1 MRALHRRT
9 RLALAY
15 LGAGLLVA
23 AAAIALAL
31 VVTPTQDVTVAG
43 EEIGVGAAAPSLS
56 LSGPGEVNLFG
67 QRLPTTLQFAGPVR
81 PSLTLTHITLDE
93 QLASMFRPGQHGQA
107 PARAAIGHA
116 LASAWTTYFGWE
128 ICITGAAAL
137 LLAGALCG
145 WARFPLRRTAAALAA
160 ALAVAEAANLG
171 GIMVTAY
178 TAPARLAQVGSLT
191 GLVGQARLPTV
202 QSATGPAQTKVQAVV
217 MGDSTAAALGNP
229 LIAHASTLDRAC
241 RRSGDAFA
249 ADLAAVNNW
258 DVLNLACSGAT
269 IRHGLLGSQQAGDGV
284 TAPAQLAQARKAT
297 NAQLV
302 IVSIGANDVGWSG
315 LVGLCAAAKSCADSA
330 STAYFQQHLA
340 TFASQYYQLL
350 EQLATLPSHPRVLI
364 NLYYNP
370 FDPRQ
375 QCLTREGIDVG
386 EGEGAQ
392 RAAHRA
398 EPGPVQR
405 RDRRGADPRPA
416 GLHRSRPVRP
426 RGVRPGRQRSRTVP
440 PHRRRGTGDRPG
452 RRAGAAAGGSLS
464 RSHPVGLGGP
474 AGLHRPVRAAADRI
488 TRHPV
493 RPLARR
499 RTGPAP
505 PLT

>member
-1 MRALHRRT
+1 MRTLHRRT

-31 VVTPTQDVTVAG
+31 VVTPTQGVAVAG

-56 LSGPGEVNLFG
+56 FSGPGEVNLFG

-116 LASAWTTYFGWE
+116 LASAWTTYFVWE

-145 WARFPLRRTAAALAA
+145 WARFPLRWTVAVLAA

-229 LIAHASTLDRAC
+229 LIAHPSTLDRAC

-269 IRHGLLGSQQAGDGV
+269 IQHGLLGSQQAGDGV
-284 TAPAQLAQARKAT
+284 AAPAQLAQARKAT

-350 EQLATLPSHPRVLI
+350 EQLATLPSHPR
-364 NLYYNP
+364 
-370 FDPRQ
+370 D
-375 QCLTREGIDVG
+375 
-386 EGEGAQ
+386 
-392 RAAHRA
+392 
-398 EPGPVQR
+398 
-405 RDRRGADPRPA
+405 
-416 GLHRSRPVRP
+416 
-426 RGVRPGRQRSRTVP
+426 
-440 PHRRRGTGDRPG
+440 
-452 RRAGAAAGGSLS
+452 
-464 RSHPVGLGGP
+464 
-474 AGLHRPVRAAADRI
+474 
-488 TRHPV
+488 
-493 RPLARR
+493 
-499 RTGPAP
+499 
-505 PLT
+505 